1 MLSSILKTGKKED
14 LMNNQLN
21 FNNQA
26 IQGLLALAGG
36 FLLLLY
42 TLGVIETGINF
53 IFILASI
60 GLIMYGAISLGLD
73 NVIKR
78 WLGR

>member
-1 MLSSILKTGKKED
+1 
-14 LMNNQLN
+14 MNNQLN

-73 NVIKR
+73 NVIKK